1 MSQLTIS
8 IKNEQLDTKN
18 IEEITLNLTFKG
30 TAFIGRLCI
39 KLLPTDLLEK
49 CKYV

>member
-18 IEEITLNLTFKG
+18 IEEITLNLINVQG
-30 TAFIGRLCI
+30 DSIYRQAL
-39 KLLPTDLLEK
+39 
-49 CKYV
+49 Y